1 MGVRG
6 LFIMK
11 DIYLW
16 IAGAGYAFI
25 CFIGKVFW
33 DDLKAEKEEQ
43 AILRV
48 KVVKLEEK
56 QDRGLKDLEK
66 LKEQHEEDKT
76 TISKL
81 YTRIS
86 TIEAKI

>member
-1 MGVRG
+1 MNE
-6 LFIMK
+6 L
-11 DIYLW
+11 YLW

-43 AILRV
+43 ATLKI
-48 KVVKLEEK
+48 KVIELEGK
-56 QDRGLKDLEK
+56 QKRGLEDVHK
-66 LKEQHEEDKT
+66 LKEQREEDQT
-76 TISKL
+76 TISKM

-86 TIEAKI
+86 KLEDLKK